1 MKQVIAALCRLL
13 TAAGLEVVPPPETFR
28 RAKFGG
34 GPDVEGQ
41 LLQLLMEILQ
51 TFGTVSCKDGM
62 EGGELRKQVI
72 AGLWQTGY
80 YGDWMYK
87 GSGDKGHG
95 GERSTSRDL
104 LLALGWLI
112 ATGSLEKLLT
122 KRVQQLDKMLLTPTH
137 ASLQLSSE
145 LHFDPA
151 SLRRLQWLTGCLR
164 HQGWSLLSMQEE
176 RAHLLHADSVFDSS
190 LTDPLVEK
198 LPCVPDGRRECYH
211 GKRGL
216 ETLEEMLLTL
226 PRVQTQER
234 RNREKPE
241 DSGQGVKFS
250 GRADGPFLPPL
261 LFPLLS
267 VPSFLQVYRPRLK
280 SVNSSN
286 RPAENATRER
296 RLPDELPIS
305 EAQQLLQCTKTLL
318 WDRKLRHRL
327 ANRLQMQEL
336 IDRLHGLVLIPP

>member
-1 MKQVIAALCRLL
+1 MKRGKSAASVEMKQVIAALCRLL

-62 EGGELRKQVI
+62 EGELRKQVI

-137 ASLQLSSE
+137 
-145 LHFDPA
+145 
-151 SLRRLQWLTGCLR
+151 
-164 HQGWSLLSMQEE
+164 
-176 RAHLLHADSVFDSS
+176 DSVFDSS

-226 PRVQTQER
+226 PRVQVCSTPTR
-234 RNREKPE
+234 SLR
-241 DSGQGVKFS
+241 
-250 GRADGPFLPPL
+250 L
-261 LFPLLS
+261 LF
-267 VPSFLQVYRPRLK
+267 
-280 SVNSSN
+280 
-286 RPAENATRER
+286 
-296 RLPDELPIS
+296 
-305 EAQQLLQCTKTLL
+305 
-318 WDRKLRHRL
+318 
-327 ANRLQMQEL
+327 
-336 IDRLHGLVLIPP
+336 